1 MDPTTSPEPTWAP
14 PGKAILNFVL
24 YQNQVWVNRRNLVA
38 YLDREIE
45 IIQTNRI
52 GINDYWDNSKIE
64 YLELIK
70 KQLVGL
76 DPNTANE
83 GTV

>member
-1 MDPTTSPEPTWAP
+1 MDPTTSPEP